1 MTKET
6 LSKLKLHPEQLIKLM
21 MQESS
26 PLKYQNPANG
36 MLSPLINNMYVS
48 QHNKKVKQLE

>member
-1 MTKET
+1 
-6 LSKLKLHPEQLIKLM
+6 M

-36 MLSPLINNMYVS
+36 MLSPLINNMYVK
-48 QHNKKVKQLE
+48 QHNKKVKQLEQRVDQFVQSYSSNILPH